1 MYHSKIKSSLGRKMK
16 INLVSDLHI
25 NVRDIELPGG
35 DVLIIAGDCMEA
47 GHLRLAENAGKNVFM
62 ADRYRRF
69 ASEEMTKY
77 RKVVYIMGNHE
88 HYHNTFETTY
98 KWISKILPDNVHF
111 LDNDN
116 VQIDDVYF
124 WGGTMWTD
132 MHRRCP
138 ITTTQVGM
146 MMNDFHLIRYE
157 DSKRVNNYWTNKFTP
172 HCAIQENT
180 FAVQQLSNF
189 LADHRDDKVVVVSH
203 HAPTPQSV
211 NEKYRSEYYL
221 NGGYHNHLQDLIM
234 DNPQIKAWVHGH
246 MHDPV
251 DYMVGETR
259 VLCNPRGYAG
269 HEQRAEEFDPG
280 FAFEV

>member
-1 MYHSKIKSSLGRKMK
+1 MK

-172 HCAIQENT
+172 YCAIQENT